1 MHPCLHVDEIVRL
14 ITCGLIDAEEYATTV
29 ALACCNKTFEDPV
42 LDVLWESQYQL
53 IPLLNTLPW
62 DIWGPG
68 SYQVS
73 VATMMLAPPYSTI

>member
-42 LDVLWESQYQL
+42 LDVLWESQHQL

-68 SYQVS
+68 SY
-73 VATMMLAPPYSTI
+73 